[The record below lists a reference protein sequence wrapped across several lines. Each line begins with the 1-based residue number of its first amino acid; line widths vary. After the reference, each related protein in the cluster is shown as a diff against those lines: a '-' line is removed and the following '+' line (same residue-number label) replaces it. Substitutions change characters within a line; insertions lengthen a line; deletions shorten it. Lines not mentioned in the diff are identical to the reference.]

1 MVQIKSS
8 FSRMIKVPEEL
19 TLCFQG
25 KCKDANVSAI
35 FSAKI
40 CIIINQYWNKKYCI
54 FTYRIFCKKESRC
67 IGRHISKQ
75 PIKPLHS
82 SWP

>member
-40 CIIINQYWNKKYCI
+40 CIIINQYWNKKYCM
-54 FTYRIFCKKESRC
+54 YLYLQNLLQKKANA
-67 IGRHISKQ
+67 
-75 PIKPLHS
+75 
-82 SWP
+82 